1 MYDRFIRQQKP
12 VPSQTL
18 LMPLFLSVSAAD
30 VDAVTAH
37 RDEFLKLGVDAEPA
51 GETSLRVSALPA
63 DVEDGEAE
71 AFIQDILTL
80 LEENRSIKTSDLR
93 EEVLHYAACHSAI
106 RAGELLNIRQMR
118 EVILELLNTEH
129 PFTCPHGRPC
139 MIEVTTPE
147 LFKLFKRT

>member
-1 MYDRFIRQQKP
+1 MRPMNVSCMTVSSGSKTGPQSNPSYAAFSFRKCCGCGCRDRTSRRISETRCRRG
-12 VPSQTL
+12 TC
-18 LMPLFLSVSAAD
+18 
-30 VDAVTAH
+30 
-37 RDEFLKLGVDAEPA
+37 R
-51 GETSLRVSALPA
+51 ETSLRVSALPA

-118 EVILELLNTEH
+118 
-129 PFTCPHGRPC
+129 
-139 MIEVTTPE
+139 
-147 LFKLFKRT
+147 KLSWNFSIRNIPLPAPMDGPV

>member
-1 MYDRFIRQQKP
+1 M
-12 VPSQTL
+12 
-18 LMPLFLSVSAAD
+18 
-30 VDAVTAH
+30 
-37 RDEFLKLGVDAEPA
+37 
-51 GETSLRVSALPA
+51 
-63 DVEDGEAE
+63 EDGEAE

-129 PFTCPHGRPC
+129 PFTCPMDGP
-139 MIEVTTPE
+139 V
-147 LFKLFKRT
+147 